1 VRGETKEENYF
12 RKRPTS
18 AVTEHMWEETV
29 IQKVCLIC
37 GASIRVLGDD
47 ELFNSDLCC
56 NECAAY
62 LGGVGKNPAERKRSS
77 ATPEERKWSRKRT
90 RIKDAAVSS

>member
-1 VRGETKEENYF
+1 
-12 RKRPTS
+12 
-18 AVTEHMWEETV
+18 M

-37 GASIRVLGDD
+37 GASIRVLGDG

-56 NECAAY
+56 DECVAY
-62 LGGVGKNPAERKRSS
+62 LEGVGKGPAERKRSL
-77 ATPEERKWSRKRT
+77 ATPEERKWSWERT